1 MRKGELTRGAVLDE
15 AAALARRVGL
25 DGLTIGTLAAQTEMS
40 KSGLFAHFGSKETL
54 QIEVLDHASAQF
66 VDQVVRPALTAP
78 RGEPRL
84 RALVERWMEWAS
96 APGGCLFVAAAME
109 LDDRPGPVRDR
120 LVRSQRDW
128 LDTLV
133 TAVGQAVGEHHFRPD
148 VDARQLAQDVL
159 GVLLAF
165 HVTHRLLDDPDA
177 LHRAHRALEALLTA
191 AR

>member
-109 LDDRPGPVRDR
+109 LDDRPGPVRDH

-133 TAVGQAVGEHHFRPD
+133 TAVGQAVGEHHLRPD

-165 HVTHRLLDDPDA
+165 HFTHRLLDDPDA

>member
-109 LDDRPGPVRDR
+109 LDDRPGPVRDH

-133 TAVGQAVGEHHFRPD
+133 TAVGQAVGEHHLRPD

-165 HVTHRLLDDPDA
+165 HFTHRLLDDPVA